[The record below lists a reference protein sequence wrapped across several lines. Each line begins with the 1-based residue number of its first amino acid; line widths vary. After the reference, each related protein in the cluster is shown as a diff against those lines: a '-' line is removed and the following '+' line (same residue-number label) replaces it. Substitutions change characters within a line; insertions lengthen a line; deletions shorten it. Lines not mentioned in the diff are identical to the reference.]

1 MKKSVAITLGVV
13 IVGAGSWVGAT
24 WYTGKRI
31 EESSQRRLAE
41 VNEKL
46 AKVTPL
52 FGLRIDQ
59 IKYERGLFSTQARYG
74 LSLLKNDKSLDV
86 LPDGMI
92 EFDATIEHGPFPKG
106 ALARG
111 ALAPSW
117 PTSRRRWPRR
127 TWSSRCSS

>member
-1 MKKSVAITLGVV
+1 M
-13 IVGAGSWVGAT
+13 GAGSWVGAT

-111 ALAPSW
+111 ALAPKLAYVQAAMAKTDLVK
-117 PTSRRRWPRR
+117 PVFELTRTWPR
-127 TWSSRCSS
+127 

>member
-1 MKKSVAITLGVV
+1 MKKSIAITLGVV

-59 IKYERGLFSTQARYG
+59 IKYERGSFSTQARYG

-92 EFDATIEHGPFPKG
+92 EFDATIEHGPFPR
-106 ALARG
+106 ARWR
-111 ALAPSW
+111 AAPRASW

>member
-1 MKKSVAITLGVV
+1 M
-13 IVGAGSWVGAT
+13 GAGSWVGAT

-111 ALAPSW
+111 ASRPSW